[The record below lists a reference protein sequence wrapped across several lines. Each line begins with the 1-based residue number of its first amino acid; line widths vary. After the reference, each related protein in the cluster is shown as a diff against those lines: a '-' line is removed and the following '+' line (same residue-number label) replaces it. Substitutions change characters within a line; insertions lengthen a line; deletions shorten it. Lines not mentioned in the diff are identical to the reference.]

1 VHPNTFFLIVW
12 VTACERDFVNWPPPQ
27 KEYYKCLVWCFGWL
41 QKVVGLI
48 LWKSPNNF
56 YTEHLDV
63 FVGHRTV
70 GLFSWKSSN
79 NFYTEHFDVFFVGYG
94 TVGLFSWKLSN
105 NFYTEHFGVFV
116 DHKTIELLSWK
127 LPNNLYAE
135 YFYVLLEFLA
145 RQIVDLNFSK
155 KLKHLFSCVKSWSK
169 DR

>member
-1 VHPNTFFLIVW
+1 MFFLLA
-12 VTACERDFVNWPPPQ
+12 TELLDFSRGSYLITFIQ
-27 KEYYKCLVWCFGWL
+27 SILVF
-41 QKVVGLI
+41 
-48 LWKSPNNF
+48 
-56 YTEHLDV
+56 
-63 FVGHRTV
+63 
-70 GLFSWKSSN
+70 
-79 NFYTEHFDVFFVGYG
+79 
-94 TVGLFSWKLSN
+94 
-105 NFYTEHFGVFV
+105 FV

>member
-1 VHPNTFFLIVW
+1 MRLNTKNKAMKLNLAITFKFILSCCQCIQIRFFLIAW

-48 LWKSPNNF
+48 SWKSPNNF

-63 FVGHRTV
+63 FVGHQ
-70 GLFSWKSSN
+70 
-79 NFYTEHFDVFFVGYG
+79 

>member
-1 VHPNTFFLIVW
+1 MRLNTKNKAMKLNLAITFKFILSCCQCIQIRFFLIAW

-48 LWKSPNNF
+48 SWKSPNNF

-79 NFYTEHFDVFFVGYG
+79 NFYTEHFDVFLLA
-94 TVGLFSWKLSN
+94 T
-105 NFYTEHFGVFV
+105 
-116 DHKTIELLSWK
+116 ELLDFSRGSY
-127 LPNNLYAE
+127 LITFIQSILV
-135 YFYVLLEFLA
+135 FLLTTKP
-145 RQIVDLNFSK
+145 LNFSRGSYPIT
-155 KLKHLFSCVKSWSK
+155 FMRSIFMFC
-169 DR
+169 